1 MKHLL
6 ILGGSSPIGLKC
18 INQALNENYIVTSIG
33 RKKIN
38 IINKNFYFKKVNFEF
53 KNNWKKI
60 FFNLN
65 KKNPITHFI
74 FLQRNRTDN
83 VNFLKEMNISIY
95 PVVELVKEF
104 FEFNIKNKNKINKS
118 IIIFTSPIVGKSAL
132 EQPLT
137 YHASKAILHQLVKY
151 FSVYLGKINCNIN
164 GLSPDIIFKERAKK
178 FFKKNKDLKKLI
190 NKIIPLK
197 KMANV
202 EEISQVTMSLLDLK
216 FNYLNGQIIT
226 LDGGLSSHTHSSL
239 AKFSKNFADDT
250 FDLKR
255 INF

>member
-18 INQALNENYIVTSIG
+18 INQALESDFFVTSIG

-38 IINKNFYFKKVNFEF
+38 IKNKKFSFKKINFQF

-60 FFNLN
+60 FLNIN
-65 KKNPITHFI
+65 KKNSITHLI
-74 FLQRNRTDN
+74 FLQRSRENKI
-83 VNFLKEMNISIY
+83 NFLKEMNISIN
-95 PVVELVKEF
+95 PVVELIKEF
-104 FEFNIKNKNKINKS
+104 FKFNLKNKNIDNKS
-118 IIIFTSPIVGKSAL
+118 IMIFTSPIVNMSAL

-137 YHASKAILHQLVKY
+137 YHVSKAILNQLIKY

-178 FFKKNKDLKKLI
+178 FFKKNKDLKRLI

-197 KMANV
+197 KMATTD
-202 EEISQVTMSLLDLK
+202 EIAQIAMSLLDSK

-239 AKFSKNFADDT
+239 ARFSKNF
-250 FDLKR
+250 
-255 INF
+255 INDEIDFNKLNF